1 MVAILRLFRPPD
13 GKWLGSEV
21 AFVGDKA
28 GAGWRFHVK
37 ASLLTSL
44 ASDSWLVLVPGD
56 KQSQPWLRLGE
67 MPTTGE
73 IRVALACTKGFTQ
86 NI

>member
-44 ASDSWLVLVPGD
+44 ASDSWLVLVCLVT
-56 KQSQPWLRLGE
+56 SRASLGCDWE
-67 MPTTGE
+67 
-73 IRVALACTKGFTQ
+73 
-86 NI
+86 